1 MTYRG
6 SEAAPM
12 GSIPEERRGRKV
24 GRFCLSCGSVY
35 PLFHRRHKGKPAY
48 GKDHV
53 AAPCSHEGE
62 AFGEGADWW
71 QPAVEVLP
79 APEPVEETPAD
90 D

>member
-1 MTYRG
+1 MAYRG
-6 SEAAPM
+6 SEAAPA
-12 GSIPEERRGRKV
+12 GRVAEERRGRVV
-24 GRFCLSCGSVY
+24 GRFCLACGSVY
-35 PLFHRRHKGKPAY
+35 PLFTRRHRGKPSF

-62 AFGEGADWW
+62 AFESGAEWW

-79 APEPVEETPAD
+79 ALAAPSSD